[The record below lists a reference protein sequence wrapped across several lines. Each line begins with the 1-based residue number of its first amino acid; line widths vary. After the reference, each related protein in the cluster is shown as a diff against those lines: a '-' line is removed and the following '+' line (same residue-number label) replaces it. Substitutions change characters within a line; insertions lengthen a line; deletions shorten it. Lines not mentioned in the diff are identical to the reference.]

1 MTVATPKHLKAA
13 NAHYWRLYARV
24 WRWNKKHPTNT
35 KEVVSMEEFY
45 KNWGKPE
52 VEVKVEIVLPP
63 KKVETEC
70 WCGVN
75 IIKVPHHVC
84 E

>member
-1 MTVATPKHLKAA
+1 
-13 NAHYWRLYARV
+13 
-24 WRWNKKHPTNT
+24 
-35 KEVVSMEEFY
+35 MEEFY